1 MEVLQRQSDL
11 RTDKQDKK
19 VIATSMKQTFS
30 DRREFIVT
38 GNAKIAEIKEK
49 YPLLFNDSEVSTIQF
64 SIHLSP
70 ICRSWFFKP
79 IENSYSS
86 VPNKHP
92 PPRIVFSVGALN
104 PRLLNFLTKSNKI
117 GMSTE
122 TLMIK

>member
-11 RTDKQDKK
+11 RPDKQDKK

-64 SIHLSP
+64 LYTFIS
-70 ICRSWFFKP
+70 
-79 IENSYSS
+79 NMQ
-86 VPNKHP
+86 VM
-92 PPRIVFSVGALN
+92 VF
-104 PRLLNFLTKSNKI
+104 
-117 GMSTE
+117 
-122 TLMIK
+122 